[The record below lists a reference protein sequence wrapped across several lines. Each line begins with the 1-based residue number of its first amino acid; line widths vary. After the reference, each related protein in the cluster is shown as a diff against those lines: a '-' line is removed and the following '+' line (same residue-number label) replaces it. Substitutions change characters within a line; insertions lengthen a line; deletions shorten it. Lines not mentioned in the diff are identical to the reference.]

1 MEQLLNTTQWV
12 WVDYAIAVVM
22 VFSSLIGLVRGFIKE
37 AFALT
42 SWGVAIMI
50 GFKYNSDVSILLQ
63 NSIPLPS
70 ARMAVAFMVLF
81 FATLVL
87 GAIINYLL
95 AELVN
100 RTGLSGSDRLIGLIF
115 GLLRGVFIIVI
126 LILLAGLTPL
136 PADPWWQQ
144 SQLLPPFQSLA
155 VWVKTQ
161 IPSELAAYINFR

>member
-63 NSIPLPS
+63 N
-70 ARMAVAFMVLF
+70 
-81 FATLVL
+81 
-87 GAIINYLL
+87 
-95 AELVN
+95 
-100 RTGLSGSDRLIGLIF
+100 
-115 GLLRGVFIIVI
+115 
-126 LILLAGLTPL
+126 
-136 PADPWWQQ
+136 
-144 SQLLPPFQSLA
+144 
-155 VWVKTQ
+155 
-161 IPSELAAYINFR
+161 